1 MKFVKFCNSNMLKF
15 VVPGGRAAVQG
26 KRRRRAGVTT
36 RVLCIDIGVHNMGVA
51 ELEREGSSPPRFLSG
66 RKIDITD
73 NGGVAERIAISDI
86 RVRWRTG
93 WRT

>member
-1 MKFVKFCNSNMLKF
+1 MCRSIQIHMLKF

-51 ELEREGSSPPRFLSG
+51 ELEREGSSPPALEVFEALG
-66 RKIDITD
+66 
-73 NGGVAERIAISDI
+73 
-86 RVRWRTG
+86 
-93 WRT
+93 